1 MSARPLDRT
10 LRRGLGLT
18 LKHLGFFAVGFVFVL
33 PLWWA
38 LVSSLRPNTE
48 VFADIFP
55 FTPQALLPVPFSLE
69 AYEGII
75 QRGFAQIIGNT
86 LLVALITVIAG
97 LVVNGLAGFAF
108 AAFEFKGKGAILTLV
123 IVSFMLPFEAIALPL
138 YTVTRQLGWIDNIA
152 ALIVPSIANGLA
164 VFLFYQFFRQIPKD
178 YVEAARLDG
187 ANWFDIM
194 RHVYLPLSIPTMIS
208 AGLLL
213 FIFQWE
219 AFLWPLLA
227 MPSQQFKVVQVG
239 MAAFQ
244 QQYQTIW
251 NQLFAVAVVTAL
263 IPIAL
268 LLPLQRYYV
277 QGLAGAGL
285 KG

>member
-1 MSARPLDRT
+1 MSGARIQI
-10 LRRGLGLT
+10 RRGAGLGA
-18 LKHLGFFAVGFVFVL
+18 KHLVYALIAFIFVL

-38 LVSSLRPNTE
+38 VVSSLRPNGE

-55 FTPQALLPVPFSLE
+55 MTAKALLPSPLTFE
-69 AYEGII
+69 AYTAVFE
-75 QRGFAQIIGNT
+75 RGFGTIIANT
-86 LLVALITVIAG
+86 MFIALVTMAAG
-97 LVVNGLAGFAF
+97 LVVNGAAGFAF
-108 AAFEFKGKGAILTLV
+108 AMFAFKGKKVILTLV

-138 YTVTRQLGWIDNIA
+138 YTVTQQLGWLDNVL
-152 ALIVPSIANGLA
+152 ALIMPSVANGLA
-164 VFLFYQFFRQIPKD
+164 VFLFYQFFSQVPRD

-187 ANWFDIM
+187 VSWGNILFRIY
-194 RHVYLPLSIPTMIS
+194 VPLSMPTCIS
-208 AGLLL
+208 AALLL

-227 MPSQQFKVVQVG
+227 MPSQQFKVIQVG

-251 NQLFAVAVVTAL
+251 NQLFAVSVITAL

-277 QGLAGAGL
+277 QGLAGAGI

>member
-1 MSARPLDRT
+1 MARPVRQ
-10 LRRGLGLT
+10 GLT
-18 LKHLGFFAVGFVFVL
+18 LGFKHLGYIVVAFVFVL

-38 LVSSLRPNTE
+38 VVSSLRPNME

-55 FTPQALLPVPFSLE
+55 FTPKALLPAPFSLE
-69 AYEGII
+69 AYEGVI
-75 QRGFAQIIGNT
+75 QRGFGQIIGNT
-86 LLVALITVIAG
+86 MLVAVITMIGGLI
-97 LVVNGLAGFAF
+97 VNGAAGFAF
-108 AAFEFKGKGAILTLV
+108 AVFDFKGKRIILTL
-123 IVSFMLPFEAIALPL
+123 IIISFMLPFEAIALPL
-138 YTVTRQLGWIDNIA
+138 YTVTLQLGWLDNIA

-164 VFLFYQFFRQIPKD
+164 VFLFYQFFREVPKD
-178 YVEAARLDG
+178 YLEAARLDG
-187 ANWFDIM
+187 ANWIDVL
-194 RHVYLPLSIPTMIS
+194 RHVYIPLSIPTCIS

-227 MPSQQFKVVQVG
+227 MPSQQFKVMQVG

-251 NQLFAVAVVTAL
+251 NQLFAVAVITAL

>member
-1 MSARPLDRT
+1 MS
-10 LRRGLGLT
+10 RRATQPRALVGLGL
-18 LKHLGFFAVGFVFVL
+18 KHLAYLAIAFVFVL

-38 LVSSLRPNTE
+38 IVSSLRPNSA

-55 FTPQALLPVPFSLE
+55 FTPKALLPSPVTLE
-69 AYEGII
+69 AYSGVFE
-75 QRGFAQIIGNT
+75 RGFGQIIGNT
-86 LLVALITVIAG
+86 MLVALVTMAVG
-97 LVVNGLAGFAF
+97 LIVNGAAGFAF
-108 AAFEFKGKGAILTLV
+108 AMFDFKGKKVVLSAV
-123 IVSFMLPFEAIALPL
+123 IISFMLPFEAIALPL
-138 YTVTRQLGWIDNIA
+138 YTVTQQLGWLDNIA
-152 ALIVPSIANGLA
+152 ALIVPSVANGLA
-164 VFLFYQFFRQIPKD
+164 IFLFYQFFSQVPRD
-178 YVEAARLDG
+178 YAEAARLDG
-187 ANWFDIM
+187 VSWLDILL
-194 RHVYLPLSIPTMIS
+194 RIYVPLSLPTCIS
-208 AGLLL
+208 AALLL

-227 MPSQQFKVVQVG
+227 MPSQQFKVIQVG

-251 NQLFAVAVVTAL
+251 NQLFAVSVITAL

-277 QGLAGAGL
+277 QGLAGAGI

>member
-1 MSARPLDRT
+1 MSASKKALSF
-10 LRRGLGLT
+10 G
-18 LKHLGFFAVGFVFVL
+18 LKHLAYLVIAFIFVL

-38 LVSSLRPNTE
+38 VVSSLRPNSAI
-48 VFADIFP
+48 FADIFP
-55 FTPQALLPVPFSLE
+55 FTPKALLPTPLTFE
-69 AYEGII
+69 AYTGIFE
-75 QRGFAQIIGNT
+75 RGFGLIIANT
-86 LLVALITVIAG
+86 MLVALITMVAG
-97 LVVNGLAGFAF
+97 LIVNGAAGFAF
-108 AAFEFKGKGAILTLV
+108 AMFDFKGKTYILTAI

-138 YTVTRQLGWIDNIA
+138 YTVTQQLGWLDNIA

-164 VFLFYQFFRQIPKD
+164 VFLFYQFFSQVPRD
-178 YVEAARLDG
+178 YAEAARLDG
-187 ANWFDIM
+187 VSWFDILL
-194 RHVYLPLSIPTMIS
+194 RIYVPLSLPTCIS
-208 AGLLL
+208 AALLL

-227 MPSQQFKVVQVG
+227 MPSQQFKVIQVG

-251 NQLFAVAVVTAL
+251 NQLFAVSVITAL

-277 QGLAGAGL
+277 QGLAGAGI

>member
-1 MSARPLDRT
+1 MARPVRNG
-10 LRRGLGLT
+10 LRLGFR
-18 LKHLGFFAVGFVFVL
+18 HLGYIAVAFIFVL

-38 LVSSLRPNTE
+38 IVSSLRPNME

-55 FTPQALLPVPFSLE
+55 FTAKALVPVPFSLE
-69 AYEGII
+69 AYEGIF
-75 QRGFAQIIGNT
+75 QRGFGQIIANT
-86 LLVALITVIAG
+86 MLVAIITMIGG

-108 AAFEFKGKGAILTLV
+108 AVFDFKGKNAILTL
-123 IVSFMLPFEAIALPL
+123 IIISFMLPFEAIALPL
-138 YTVTRQLGWIDNIA
+138 YSVTLQLGWLDNIA
-152 ALIVPSIANGLA
+152 ALIVPSVANGLA
-164 VFLFYQFFRQIPKD
+164 VFLFYQFFKEVPKD
-178 YVEAARLDG
+178 YLEAARLDG
-187 ANWFDIM
+187 ANWFDVL
-194 RHVYLPLSIPTMIS
+194 RHVYVPLSIPTCIS

-213 FIFQWE
+213 FVFQWE

-227 MPSQQFKVVQVG
+227 MPSQQFKVIQVG

-251 NQLFAVAVVTAL
+251 NQLFAVAVITAL

-268 LLPLQRYYV
+268 LMPLQRYYV

>member
-1 MSARPLDRT
+1 MSEAPI
-10 LRRGLGLT
+10 LRRSLGLGLR
-18 LKHLGFFAVGFVFVL
+18 HLAYLGVAFIFVL

-38 LVSSLRPNTE
+38 IVSSLRPNTE

-55 FTPQALLPVPFSLE
+55 FTAKALIPQPFSLE
-69 AYEGII
+69 AYQGVFD
-75 QRGFAQIIGNT
+75 RGFGLIIANT
-86 LLVALITVIAG
+86 MFVAIVTMIGGLI
-97 LVVNGLAGFAF
+97 VNGMAGFAF
-108 AAFEFKGKGAILTLV
+108 AVFDFKGKNAILTL
-123 IVSFMLPFEAIALPL
+123 IIISFMLPFEAIALPL
-138 YTVTRQLGWIDNIA
+138 YTVTLQLGWLDNVA
-152 ALIVPSIANGLA
+152 ALIVPSVANGLA
-164 VFLFYQFFRQIPKD
+164 VFLFYQFFKEVPKD
-178 YVEAARLDG
+178 YLEAAKLDG
-187 ANWFDIM
+187 ASWFDVLVRIY
-194 RHVYLPLSIPTMIS
+194 VPLSIPTCIS

-213 FIFQWE
+213 FVFQWE

-227 MPSQQFKVVQVG
+227 MPSQQFKVIQVG

-251 NQLFAVAVVTAL
+251 NQLFAVSVITAL

-277 QGLAGAGL
+277 QGLASAGI

>member
-1 MSARPLDRT
+1 MQSTPHA
-10 LRRGLGLT
+10 LRKGIGSG
-18 LKHLGFFAVGFVFVL
+18 LKHVAYIAIAFIFVL

-38 LVSSLRPNTE
+38 IVSSLRPNTE

-55 FTPQALLPVPFSLE
+55 FTAKALIPSPFSLE
-69 AYEGII
+69 AYQGVFDRGFGII
-75 QRGFAQIIGNT
+75 IANTMFVAIVTMIGG
-86 LLVALITVIAG
+86 LI
-97 LVVNGLAGFAF
+97 VNGMAGFAF
-108 AAFEFKGKGAILTLV
+108 AVFDFKGKNAILTL
-123 IVSFMLPFEAIALPL
+123 IIISFMLPFEAIALPL
-138 YTVTRQLGWIDNIA
+138 YTVTLQLGWLDNVA
-152 ALIVPSIANGLA
+152 ALIVPSVANGLA
-164 VFLFYQFFRQIPKD
+164 VFLFYQFFKEVPKD
-178 YVEAARLDG
+178 YLEAAKLDG
-187 ANWFDIM
+187 ANWFDVLVRIY
-194 RHVYLPLSIPTMIS
+194 VPLSIPTCIS

-213 FIFQWE
+213 FVFQWE

-227 MPSQQFKVVQVG
+227 MPSQQFKVIQVG

-251 NQLFAVAVVTAL
+251 NQLFAVSVITAL

-277 QGLAGAGL
+277 QGLASAGI

>member
-1 MSARPLDRT
+1 MADPALK
-10 LRRGLGLT
+10 LRRGFTLGAT
-18 LKHLGFFAVGFVFVL
+18 HLVYAVIAFIFVL

-38 LVSSLRPNTE
+38 IVSSLRPNTE

-55 FTPQALLPVPFSLE
+55 FTVNALLPSPLSFE
-69 AYEGII
+69 AYTGVFE
-75 QRGFAQIIGNT
+75 RGFGVIIANT
-86 LLVALITVIAG
+86 MFVAIVTMIG
-97 LVVNGLAGFAF
+97 GMIVNCAAGFAF
-108 AAFEFKGKGAILTLV
+108 AVFDFKGKKIILTL
-123 IVSFMLPFEAIALPL
+123 IIISFMLPFEAIALPL
-138 YTVTRQLGWIDNIA
+138 YTVTLQLGWLDHVA

-164 VFLFYQFFRQIPKD
+164 VFLFYQFFSQVPKD
-178 YVEAARLDG
+178 YLEAARLEG
-187 ANWFDIM
+187 VSWFNILL
-194 RHVYLPLSIPTMIS
+194 RIYVPLSIPTCIS

-213 FIFQWE
+213 FVFQWE

-227 MPSQQFKVVQVG
+227 MPSQQFKVIQVG

-251 NQLFAVAVVTAL
+251 NQLFAVSVITAL

-277 QGLAGAGL
+277 QGLAGAGI

>member
-1 MSARPLDRT
+1 MASASLK
-10 LRRGLGLT
+10 LRRGVGLGAR
-18 LKHLGFFAVGFVFVL
+18 HLAYAAIAFVFVL

-38 LVSSLRPNTE
+38 VVSSLRPNAE

-55 FTPQALLPVPFSLE
+55 FTAKALLPVPATPE
-69 AYEGII
+69 AYIGIFE
-75 QRGFAQIIGNT
+75 RGFGLIIANT
-86 LLVALITVIAG
+86 MLVALITMVAG
-97 LVVNGLAGFAF
+97 LIVNGAAGFAF
-108 AAFEFKGKGAILTLV
+108 AMFDFRGKNVVLTL
-123 IVSFMLPFEAIALPL
+123 IIISFMLPFEAIALPL
-138 YTVTRQLGWIDNIA
+138 YTVTQQLGWLDNIA
-152 ALIVPSIANGLA
+152 ALIVPSVANGLA
-164 VFLFYQFFRQIPKD
+164 VFLFYQFFSQVPKD
-178 YVEAARLDG
+178 YAEAARLDG
-187 ANWFDIM
+187 VSWLNILL
-194 RHVYLPLSIPTMIS
+194 RIYVPLSLPTCIS
-208 AGLLL
+208 AALLL

-227 MPSQQFKVVQVG
+227 MPSQQFKVIQVG

-251 NQLFAVAVVTAL
+251 NQLFAVSVITAL

-277 QGLAGAGL
+277 QGLAGAGI

>member
-1 MSARPLDRT
+1 MSPRDISPKQAF
-10 LRRGLGLT
+10 GLGL
-18 LKHLGFFAVGFVFVL
+18 KHLVYLVIAFIFVL

-38 LVSSLRPNTE
+38 IVSSLRPNGAI
-48 VFADIFP
+48 FADIFP
-55 FTPQALLPVPFSLE
+55 FTPKALLPTPFTLE
-69 AYEGII
+69 AYSGVFE
-75 QRGFAQIIGNT
+75 RGFGQIIANT
-86 LLVALITVIAG
+86 MLVAIITMVGG

-108 AAFEFKGKGAILTLV
+108 AVFDFKGKNAILTL
-123 IVSFMLPFEAIALPL
+123 IIISFMLPFEAIALPL
-138 YTVTRQLGWIDNIA
+138 YTVTMQLGWLDNIA
-152 ALIVPSIANGLA
+152 ALIVPSVANGLA
-164 VFLFYQFFRQIPKD
+164 VFLFYQFFKEVPKD
-178 YVEAARLDG
+178 YLEAARLDG
-187 ANWFDIM
+187 ANWLDVL
-194 RHVYLPLSIPTMIS
+194 RHVYIPLSIPTCIS

-213 FIFQWE
+213 FVFQWE

-227 MPSQQFKVVQVG
+227 MPSQQFKVIQVG

>member
-1 MSARPLDRT
+1 MTARSLQI
-10 LRRGLGLT
+10 RRGAGLGAR
-18 LKHLGFFAVGFVFVL
+18 HLVYALIAFIFVL

-38 LVSSLRPNTE
+38 IVSSLRPNAE

-55 FTPQALLPVPFSLE
+55 VTPKALIPSPLTFE
-69 AYEGII
+69 AYAGVFE
-75 QRGFAQIIGNT
+75 RGFGMIIANT
-86 LLVALITVIAG
+86 MFVALVTMVAG
-97 LVVNGLAGFAF
+97 LIVNGAAGFAF
-108 AAFEFKGKGAILTLV
+108 AMFDFKGKKLILSL
-123 IVSFMLPFEAIALPL
+123 IIISFMLPFEAIALPL
-138 YTVTRQLGWIDNIA
+138 YTVTQQLGWLDNVL
-152 ALIVPSIANGLA
+152 ALIVPSVANGLA
-164 VFLFYQFFRQIPKD
+164 VFLFYQFFSQVPKD
-178 YVEAARLDG
+178 YMEAARLDG
-187 ANWFDIM
+187 VSWIDILL
-194 RHVYLPLSIPTMIS
+194 RIYVPLSMPTCIS
-208 AGLLL
+208 AALLL

-227 MPSQQFKVVQVG
+227 MPSQQFKVIQVG

-251 NQLFAVAVVTAL
+251 NQLFAVSVITAL

-277 QGLAGAGL
+277 QGLAGAGI

>member
-1 MSARPLDRT
+1 MASTSLQLKRGA
-10 LRRGLGLT
+10 GLGAR
-18 LKHLGFFAVGFVFVL
+18 HLVYALIAFVFVL

-38 LVSSLRPNTE
+38 VVSSLRPNAE

-55 FTPQALLPVPFSLE
+55 MTPKALIPSPLSFE
-69 AYEGII
+69 AYTGIFE
-75 QRGFAQIIGNT
+75 RGFGMIIANT
-86 LLVALITVIAG
+86 MFIALVTMVGGLI
-97 LVVNGLAGFAF
+97 VNGAAGFAF
-108 AAFEFKGKGAILTLV
+108 AMFDFKGKKYVLTAI
-123 IVSFMLPFEAIALPL
+123 IISFMLPFEAIALPL
-138 YTVTRQLGWIDNIA
+138 YTVTQQLGWLDNVL
-152 ALIVPSIANGLA
+152 ALIMPSVANGLA
-164 VFLFYQFFRQIPKD
+164 VFLFYQFFSQVPRD
-178 YVEAARLDG
+178 YAEAARLDG
-187 ANWFDIM
+187 VSWVDILL
-194 RHVYLPLSIPTMIS
+194 RIYVPLSMPTCIS
-208 AGLLL
+208 AALLL

-227 MPSQQFKVVQVG
+227 MPSQQFKVIQVG

-251 NQLFAVAVVTAL
+251 NQLFAVSVITAL

-277 QGLAGAGL
+277 QGLAGAGI

>member
-1 MSARPLDRT
+1 MAVASTRIKRGA
-10 LRRGLGLT
+10 GLGA
-18 LKHLGFFAVGFVFVL
+18 KHLIYALIAFIFVL

-38 LVSSLRPNTE
+38 VVSSLRPNAE

-55 FTPQALLPVPFSLE
+55 MTPKALIPSPLTFE
-69 AYEGII
+69 AYTGIFE
-75 QRGFAQIIGNT
+75 RGFGMIIANT
-86 LLVALITVIAG
+86 MFIALVTMVGGLI
-97 LVVNGLAGFAF
+97 VNGAAGFAF
-108 AAFEFKGKGAILTLV
+108 AMFEFRGKKLILSL
-123 IVSFMLPFEAIALPL
+123 IIISFMLPFEAIALPL
-138 YTVTRQLGWIDNIA
+138 YTVTQQLGWLDNVL
-152 ALIVPSIANGLA
+152 ALIMPSVANGLA
-164 VFLFYQFFRQIPKD
+164 VFLFYQFFRQVPRD
-178 YVEAARLDG
+178 YMEAARLDG
-187 ANWFDIM
+187 VSWTNILFRIY
-194 RHVYLPLSIPTMIS
+194 VPLSMPTCIS
-208 AGLLL
+208 AALLL

-227 MPSQQFKVVQVG
+227 MPSQQFKVIQVG

-251 NQLFAVAVVTAL
+251 NQLFAVSVITAL

-277 QGLAGAGL
+277 QGLAGAGI

>member
-1 MSARPLDRT
+1 MTGRT
-10 LRRGLGLT
+10 AKPGKVVGLGLR
-18 LKHLGFFAVGFVFVL
+18 HLAYLVIAFIFVL

-38 LVSSLRPNTE
+38 IVSSLRPNSAI
-48 VFADIFP
+48 FADIFP
-55 FTPQALLPVPFSLE
+55 FTPQALLPTPFTTE
-69 AYEGII
+69 AYTGIFE
-75 QRGFAQIIGNT
+75 RGFGLIIANT
-86 LLVALITVIAG
+86 MLVAFITMIAG
-97 LVVNGLAGFAF
+97 LIVNGAAGFAF
-108 AAFEFKGKGAILTLV
+108 AMFDFKGKKIILSAI
-123 IVSFMLPFEAIALPL
+123 IISFMLPFEAIALPL
-138 YTVTRQLGWIDNIA
+138 YTVTQQLGWLDNIA

-164 VFLFYQFFRQIPKD
+164 VFLFYQFFSQVPKD
-178 YVEAARLDG
+178 YAEAARLDG
-187 ANWFDIM
+187 VSWVNILL
-194 RHVYLPLSIPTMIS
+194 RIYVPLSLPTCIS
-208 AGLLL
+208 AALLL

-227 MPSQQFKVVQVG
+227 MPSQQFKVIQVG

-251 NQLFAVAVVTAL
+251 NQLFAVSVITAL

-277 QGLAGAGL
+277 QGLAGAGI

>member
-1 MSARPLDRT
+1 MASSRQIRNGA
-10 LRRGLGLT
+10 GLGA
-18 LKHLGFFAVGFVFVL
+18 KHIVYAVIAFVFVL

-38 LVSSLRPNTE
+38 IVSSLRPNSE

-55 FTPQALLPVPFSLE
+55 MTAKAFLPSPLTFE
-69 AYEGII
+69 AYTGVFERGFGII
-75 QRGFAQIIGNT
+75 IANT
-86 LLVALITVIAG
+86 MFIAFVTMVGGLI
-97 LVVNGLAGFAF
+97 VNGAAGFAF
-108 AAFEFKGKGAILTLV
+108 AMFDFKGKKFILTL
-123 IVSFMLPFEAIALPL
+123 IIISFMMPFEAIALPL
-138 YTVTRQLGWIDNIA
+138 YTVTQQLGWLDNVL
-152 ALIVPSIANGLA
+152 ALIMPSVANGLA
-164 VFLFYQFFRQIPKD
+164 VFLFYQFFSQVPRD
-178 YVEAARLDG
+178 YMEAARLDG
-187 ANWFDIM
+187 VSWLDILL
-194 RHVYLPLSIPTMIS
+194 RIYVPLSMPTCIS
-208 AGLLL
+208 AALLL

-227 MPSQQFKVVQVG
+227 MPSQQFKVIQVG

-251 NQLFAVAVVTAL
+251 NQLFAVSVITAL

-277 QGLAGAGL
+277 QGLAGAGI

>member
-1 MSARPLDRT
+1 MMGRSSSSPAVVAR
-10 LRRGLGLT
+10 LGAKNL
-18 LKHLGFFAVGFVFVL
+18 LYLVVAGILVL

-38 LVSSLRPNTE
+38 IVSSLRPNDA

-55 FTPQALLPVPFSLE
+55 FTAKALLPIPFSLE
-69 AYEGII
+69 AYRGIFE
-75 QRGFAQIIGNT
+75 RGFGAIILNT
-86 LLVALITVIAG
+86 LFVALATMIAG
-97 LVVNGLAGFAF
+97 LVVNGAAGFAF
-108 AAFEFKGKGAILTLV
+108 AVFDFPGKKTILAII

-138 YTVTRQLGWIDNIA
+138 YSVTQQLGWLDHVI
-152 ALIVPSIANGLA
+152 ALIVPSVANGLA
-164 VFLFYQFFRQIPKD
+164 VFLFYQFFRQVPKE
-178 YVEAARLDG
+178 YLEAARIDG
-187 ANWFDIM
+187 VGWVNIFLRIYA
-194 RHVYLPLSIPTMIS
+194 PLSLPTCVS
-208 AGLLL
+208 AALML

-227 MPSQQFKVVQVG
+227 MPSQEFKVIQVG
-239 MAAFQ
+239 MAGFQ

-251 NQLFAVAVVTAL
+251 NQLFAVSVVTAL

-277 QGLAGAGL
+277 RGLAGAGI

>member
-1 MSARPLDRT
+1 MAHPV
-10 LRRGLGLT
+10 RRGVGIGLR
-18 LKHLGFFAVGFVFVL
+18 HLGYLAVAFIFVL

-38 LVSSLRPNTE
+38 IVSSLRPNME

-55 FTPQALLPVPFSLE
+55 FTPKALLPVPFSLE
-69 AYEGII
+69 AYEGVA
-75 QRGFAQIIGNT
+75 QRGFGQIIGNT
-86 LLVALITVIAG
+86 MLVAIITMIAG
-97 LVVNGLAGFAF
+97 LLVNGLAGFAF
-108 AAFEFKGKGAILTLV
+108 AVFEFKGKSFILTL
-123 IVSFMLPFEAIALPL
+123 IIISFMLPFEAIALPL
-138 YTVTRQLGWIDNIA
+138 YTVTLQLGWLDNIA
-152 ALIVPSIANGLA
+152 ALIVPSVANGLA
-164 VFLFYQFFRQIPKD
+164 VFLFYQFFREVPKD
-178 YVEAARLDG
+178 YLEAARLDG
-187 ANWFDIM
+187 ANWFDVL
-194 RHVYLPLSIPTMIS
+194 RHVYVPLSIPTCIS

-213 FIFQWE
+213 FVFQWE

-227 MPSQQFKVVQVG
+227 MPSQQFKVIQVG

-251 NQLFAVAVVTAL
+251 NQLFAVAVITAL

>member
-1 MSARPLDRT
+1 MADPALRT
-10 LRRGLGLT
+10 RRGFTLG
-18 LKHLGFFAVGFVFVL
+18 LKHLGYAAIAFVFVL

-38 LVSSLRPNTE
+38 IVSSLRPNAE

-55 FTPQALLPVPFSLE
+55 FTLKALLPSPLSFE
-69 AYEGII
+69 AYTGILDRGFGII
-75 QRGFAQIIGNT
+75 IFNTMFVAVVTMIGGM
-86 LLVALITVIAG
+86 I
-97 LVVNGLAGFAF
+97 VNGAAGFAF
-108 AAFEFKGKGAILTLV
+108 AVFEFKGKNAILSLI

-138 YTVTRQLGWIDNIA
+138 YTVTQQLGWLDNVA
-152 ALIVPSIANGLA
+152 ALIVPSVANGLA
-164 VFLFYQFFRQIPKD
+164 VFLFYQFFKEVPKD
-178 YVEAARLDG
+178 YVEAAKLDG
-187 ANWFDIM
+187 VSWLNILL
-194 RHVYLPLSIPTMIS
+194 RIYVPLSIPTCIS

-227 MPSQQFKVVQVG
+227 MPSQQFKVIQVG

-251 NQLFAVAVVTAL
+251 NQLFAVSVITAL

-277 QGLAGAGL
+277 QGLAGAGI

>member
-1 MSARPLDRT
+1 MSASKKALSF
-10 LRRGLGLT
+10 G
-18 LKHLGFFAVGFVFVL
+18 LKHLAYLVIAFIFVL

-38 LVSSLRPNTE
+38 VVSSLRPNSAI
-48 VFADIFP
+48 FADIFP
-55 FTPQALLPVPFSLE
+55 FTPKALLPTPLTFE
-69 AYEGII
+69 AYTGIFE
-75 QRGFAQIIGNT
+75 RGFGLIIANT
-86 LLVALITVIAG
+86 MLVALITMVAG
-97 LVVNGLAGFAF
+97 LIVNGAAGFAF
-108 AAFEFKGKGAILTLV
+108 AMFDFKGKKYILTAI

-138 YTVTRQLGWIDNIA
+138 YTVTQQLGWLDNIA

-164 VFLFYQFFRQIPKD
+164 VFLFYQFFSQVPRD
-178 YVEAARLDG
+178 YAEAARLDG
-187 ANWFDIM
+187 VSWFDILL
-194 RHVYLPLSIPTMIS
+194 RIYVPLSLPTCIS
-208 AGLLL
+208 AALLL

-227 MPSQQFKVVQVG
+227 MPSQQFKVIQVG

-251 NQLFAVAVVTAL
+251 NQLFAVSVITAL

-277 QGLAGAGL
+277 QGLAGAGI

>member
-1 MSARPLDRT
+1 MSTRPIRKGIAFSAR
-10 LRRGLGLT
+10 
-18 LKHLGFFAVGFVFVL
+18 HLAYVAVAFVFVL

-38 LVSSLRPNTE
+38 IVSSLRPNTE

-55 FTPQALLPVPFSLE
+55 FTAKALLPVPFSLE
-69 AYEGII
+69 AYEGIFE
-75 QRGFAQIIGNT
+75 RGFGQIIGNT
-86 LLVALITVIAG
+86 MLVAIITMLAGLLV
-97 LVVNGLAGFAF
+97 NGMAGFAF
-108 AAFEFKGKGAILTLV
+108 AVFDFKGKAIILTL
-123 IVSFMLPFEAIALPL
+123 IIISFMLPFEAIALPL
-138 YTVTRQLGWIDNIA
+138 YTVTLQLGWLDNIA
-152 ALIVPSIANGLA
+152 ALIVPSVANGLA
-164 VFLFYQFFRQIPKD
+164 VFLFYQFFKEVPKD
-178 YVEAARLDG
+178 YLEAARLDG
-187 ANWFDIM
+187 ANWFDVLW
-194 RHVYLPLSIPTMIS
+194 HVYVPLSIPTCIS

-213 FIFQWE
+213 FVFQWE

-227 MPSQQFKVVQVG
+227 MPSQQFKVIQVG

-251 NQLFAVAVVTAL
+251 NQLFAVSVITAL

-277 QGLAGAGL
+277 QGLASAGI